1 MTVRVLVTG
10 SRNWEDRQMIEE
22 VLGEIRSRYGII
34 REDVVIVHGGARG
47 ADRMAG
53 WIAGQLGMKVEV
65 HPADWE
71 RHGKR
76 AGFVR
81 NEEMVNSQPDLVVCF
96 MRDASA
102 GTRMTLRLAMKAGIP
117 VEVHE
122 A

>member
-10 SRNWEDRQMIEE
+10 SRNWEDRATIER
-22 VLGEIRSRYGII
+22 VLTEIKARYGII

-53 WIAGQLGMKVEV
+53 WIAQQLGMKVEV
-65 HPADWE
+65 HPADWA

-76 AGFVR
+76 AGYVR
-81 NEEMVNSQPDLVVCF
+81 NQEMIDTKPDLVLGF
-96 MRDASA
+96 MRQNSP
-102 GTRMTLRLAMKAGIP
+102 GTRMCISLAQRAEIP
-117 VEVHE
+117 VEVYE